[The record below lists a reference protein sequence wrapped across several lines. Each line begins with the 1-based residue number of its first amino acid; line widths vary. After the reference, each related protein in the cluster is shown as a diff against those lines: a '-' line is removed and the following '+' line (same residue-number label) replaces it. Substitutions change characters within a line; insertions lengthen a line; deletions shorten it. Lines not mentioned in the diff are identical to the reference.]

1 MYKITRDPIEKDSLF
16 EQVADP
22 GHGAIGTFAGTV
34 RGKTGSRTTTYLEYE
49 AYPAMAEKKMSEIAE
64 EAKGKWNI
72 GSVAILHRIGRLDV
86 GEISVLVAVGA
97 AHRREAMEACLY
109 VIDRLKAVVPIWKK
123 EYGPNGDFW
132 VEGPTVL
139 EDGVKNGP

>member
-1 MYKITRDPIEKDSLF
+1 MYKITRDPIEQDSLF
-16 EQVADP
+16 EQVVDP
-22 GHGAIGTFAGTV
+22 SHGAIGTFAGTV
-34 RGKTGSRTTTYLEYE
+34 RGTTGDRTTTYLEYE
-49 AYPAMAEKKMSEIAE
+49 AYPAMAEKKMSEIAD
-64 EAKGKWNI
+64 EAKGKWKI

-139 EDGVKNGP
+139 EDGVKIGP